1 MAVSNRA
8 DKKFSGGDRRDLP
21 VDGTPFW
28 IRPAL
33 ESSHGTTANSTVLLK
48 RINKLKKQPTV
59 FSSEKA

>member
-48 RINKLKKQPTV
+48 RINKLKA
-59 FSSEKA
+59 EKTTCSV